1 VWESFGQRQV
11 EVPRGRFWRFF
22 ALKTRYVDL
31 ADWCERRG
39 ELGVVR
45 EGYVV
50 AQHRLR
56 VRAVAPRVVPHTQ
69 ALAAITVGNLPARS
83 LKLPSL
89 PSQPVILTKPSHT
102 SVKIFP
108 PGSKVSDRPHSATA
122 RRNRIRSARI
132 EGTPPHASYA
142 RIPRA
147 PRRAAD
153 RSSDSELRSESEK
166 SERKQGETSGD
177 TRVRVNRDGAAP
189 IGQR

>member
-1 VWESFGQRQV
+1 MPTTCVKIGVPTRWSSFVARAHYLSWV
-11 EVPRGRFWRFF
+11 LLIAARMSRTKEPD
-22 ALKTRYVDL
+22 ALGSMVSCALIL
-31 ADWCERRG
+31 ASILTQG
-39 ELGVVR
+39 HELW
-45 EGYVV
+45 
-50 AQHRLR
+50 
-56 VRAVAPRVVPHTQ
+56 P
-69 ALAAITVGNLPARS
+69 RS

-89 PSQPVILTKPSHT
+89 PSQPVIITKPGHT
-102 SVKIFP
+102 SVKIFR
-108 PGSKVSDRPHSATA
+108 PGSKVSHRPHSATA